1 MRVLIDVHH
10 SDLMESLHR
19 LFADRLGFEVIV
31 PFGLGWRDAGYWNF
45 GHGYPDGGL
54 GVARQ
59 FLLMPEYDDLQPQRS
74 RRMTTLD
81 EAREMDFD
89 LVVASVPDNYPG
101 YARFAAEKGARFA
114 IQVGNVNQYV
124 DHSLS
129 PLILDATGQYPGGVP
144 FTPEFDIGGAFAY
157 ASLAQLRNHGH
168 PYFDVATYVN
178 LFPGLPCYS
187 LFEETFTHLSEEW
200 FGRWVYGHRGD
211 DGFIKPTS
219 DIGRLM
225 REAAFGW
232 HDKVTGDGF
241 GYVIHYWASVG
252 RPLIGHASH
261 YRNQVA
267 ADLWEDGVTAIDL
280 DQHSPA
286 DAARLMEEIGSD
298 PDRHAEMCFTIAQRV
313 RERIDFEADA
323 ERVADALGLATWT
336 AHFNGGGKRLYV
348 GAPA

>member
-144 FTPEFDIGGAFAY
+144 FTPEFDIEGAFAY
-157 ASLAQLRNHGH
+157 RKDWLHGPAQIAS
-168 PYFDVATYVN
+168 FVN
-178 LFPGLPCYS
+178 LFPGLPCHHIFQDVAERKS
-187 LFEETFTHLSEEW
+187 WWKF
-200 FGRWVYGHRGD
+200 RVYGHSGP
-211 DGFIKPTS
+211 DGFVKPTS
-219 DIGRLM
+219 RIAEEM
-225 REAAFGW
+225 RPNYFGW

-280 DQHSPA
+280 DQHTPA
-286 DAARLMEEIGSD
+286 DAARLMEEIVSD

-323 ERVADALGLATWT
+323 ERVADALGLSIPHLYPPKAEAARLT
-336 AHFNGGGKRLYV
+336 AI
-348 GAPA
+348 GAIAR

>member
-144 FTPEFDIGGAFAY
+144 FTPEFDIEGAFRFRPPFGEVDRY
-157 ASLAQLRNHGH
+157 YFVAS
-168 PYFDVATYVN
+168 FVN
-178 LFPGLPCYS
+178 LFPGLPCHPLY
-187 LFEETFTHLSEEW
+187 LETMASLSE
-200 FGRWVYGHRGD
+200 RWEGHVHGHNGPE
-211 DGFIKPTS
+211 GFMKPTEK
-219 DIGRLM
+219 IGGEMYFRD
-225 REAAFGW
+225 FGW

-286 DAARLMEEIGSD
+286 DAARLMEEIVAD

-323 ERVADALGLATWT
+323 ERVADALGIRQAV
-336 AHFNGGGKRLYV
+336 A
-348 GAPA
+348 A